1 MSLADFFLEASRV
14 LIGLGL
20 AVFIG
25 VPLALL
31 VGRKKKIFLEG
42 KEEEEKRA
50 PGIFLEGEEGEGKTE
65 RAENEMKM
73 SARRDSAPGIGE
85 LFGRARFVAAGA
97 LLFGVLLEVQIMGS
111 SLSPRH
117 TWRAAAIFL
126 LLAALVSAV
135 MVVLPRERY
144 YREKSQ
150 TLEENLRPPWVSR
163 ADAARGR
170 AARLDLFGFALAVA
184 ALILG

>member
-1 MSLADFFLEASRV
+1 MSLPDFFLEVSRV

-31 VGRKKKIFLEG
+31 VAKKRIF
-42 KEEEEKRA
+42 
-50 PGIFLEGEEGEGKTE
+50 FEGEEREENREGE
-65 RAENEMKM
+65 RID
-73 SARRDSAPGIGE
+73 RDQ
-85 LFGRARFVAAGA
+85 LGRARFVAAGA
-97 LLFGVLLEVQIMGS
+97 LLLGVLLEVQVMGS
-111 SLSPRH
+111 ALPARH
-117 TWRAAAIFL
+117 VWRAVAIFL

-144 YREKSQ
+144 YREKSL
-150 TLEENLRPPWVSR
+150 TFEENLRLPWANR

-170 AARLDLFGFALAVA
+170 AARLDLFGFLLALA
-184 ALILG
+184 ALVLG